1 MADHSIIGVLD
12 AIAVYNVG
20 YSCANKIAIEVAC
33 RAYKTFSND
42 GDAIYCDWISNDWCY
57 TDFKYILTKVGVVL
71 DFMGIDVTCEIE
83 HDEHDDTL
91 LLGTINRC
99 TNDSLETDPESES
112 ECESECEET
121 DPVA

>member
-1 MADHSIIGVLD
+1 MADSSIMCVLE
-12 AIAVYNVG
+12 AIAEYNEWD
-20 YSCANKIAIEVAC
+20 SCANKIAIEVAC

-42 GDAIYCDWISNDWCY
+42 GYATYCDWNSNDWCY
-57 TDFKYILTKVGVVL
+57 TDFKYILTKVGVIL
-71 DFMGIDVTCEIE
+71 DFMGIEVTWEIDY
-83 HDEHDDTL
+83 DEHDDTL